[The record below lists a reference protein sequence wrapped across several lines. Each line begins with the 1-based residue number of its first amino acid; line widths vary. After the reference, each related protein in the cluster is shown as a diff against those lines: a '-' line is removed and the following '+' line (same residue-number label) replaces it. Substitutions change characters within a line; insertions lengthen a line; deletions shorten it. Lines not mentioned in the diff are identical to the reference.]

1 VRQTA
6 FSTEIIILHL
16 FMKTNRRIS
25 RLFLAAIFAAVPFAS
40 WVHANPTS
48 QNYPFSNP
56 ETARSAQVAEPRVAQ
71 PPTRPAQAATAQ
83 ARAAAPAAAP
93 AAQATRAAPSGDA
106 VVFDGPLFRV
116 TKELLSG
123 GQVGSEFVYRI
134 RVDAKEN
141 IANIRI
147 HEELPSNVRFVRA
160 SPSPTEQSGQDIR
173 WAYDRQA
180 AGSSRNFDVTIIP
193 TQEGRFETCT
203 IVTADPILCLPMFAG
218 SPLLAITKTGPSTL
232 EVGEVGE
239 FELTVRN
246 TGTAPARNVT
256 ITDQPP
262 SGLSARGSLTDNV
275 GTLNPGDSHSFLVRL
290 RADQTGEFINTAV
303 ARADGLDA
311 VQDTHPVAVIRPGI
325 SIEKTGPERQF
336 VFTPARYDIV
346 VRNTGDVALTDVVV
360 TDTIPERAEL
370 IDRGG
375 AEVRGRNLT
384 WTIPNLGVGQ
394 ERSFS
399 IAYTANAPLTLT
411 NVVAVET
418 ARGLRDDDR
427 ATTVFVAP
435 PGIKSVLFDD
445 ADPVR
450 VGDIVTY
457 IVEITNQ
464 GQFESVTVAPRM
476 SLSDELAYVDTR
488 SPSRVSVD
496 GNNLTFEEITIAPR
510 RSIRIEVRARAV
522 RAGVGRATLNYQPA
536 HLDSPITEQESTFI
550 F

>member
-1 VRQTA
+1 MWRN
-6 FSTEIIILHL
+6 L
-16 FMKTNRRIS
+16 
-25 RLFLAAIFAAVPFAS
+25 
-40 WVHANPTS
+40 
-48 QNYPFSNP
+48 
-56 ETARSAQVAEPRVAQ
+56 PRVRRRRQLPKRAPLLPRPL
-71 PPTRPAQAATAQ
+71 PPLRP
-83 ARAAAPAAAP
+83 RGRLPPAMP
-93 AAQATRAAPSGDA
+93 LSLT
-106 VVFDGPLFRV
+106 GPLFRV

-290 RADQTGEFINTAV
+290 RADQTGEFINTGRCPCRWLGC
-303 ARADGLDA
+303 RAG
-311 VQDTHPVAVIRPGI
+311 HPSRGCD
-325 SIEKTGPERQF
+325 
-336 VFTPARYDIV
+336 PAR
-346 VRNTGDVALTDVVV
+346 NF
-360 TDTIPERAEL
+360 
-370 IDRGG
+370 DR
-375 AEVRGRNLT
+375 ED
-384 WTIPNLGVGQ
+384 
-394 ERSFS
+394 RS
-399 IAYTANAPLTLT
+399 
-411 NVVAVET
+411 
-418 ARGLRDDDR
+418 
-427 ATTVFVAP
+427 
-435 PGIKSVLFDD
+435 
-445 ADPVR
+445 
-450 VGDIVTY
+450 
-457 IVEITNQ
+457 
-464 GQFESVTVAPRM
+464 
-476 SLSDELAYVDTR
+476 
-488 SPSRVSVD
+488 
-496 GNNLTFEEITIAPR
+496 
-510 RSIRIEVRARAV
+510 
-522 RAGVGRATLNYQPA
+522 
-536 HLDSPITEQESTFI
+536 
-550 F
+550 